1 MAELRGAL
9 KMLTLACAH
18 TASDCWSLSALR
30 SAALRYAL
38 RYGGAALLRE

>member
-30 SAALRYAL
+30 SAALRYGSFHLVAIMTDH
-38 RYGGAALLRE
+38 